1 MPGSAAVGT
10 GEDMNPVP
18 VSLPFADRSEAGRR
32 LAERVRPHAVN
43 DPLVLALPRGG
54 VPVGAELAERL
65 AADFD
70 VLVVRKIGLPG
81 QPETG
86 VGAIAE
92 DGRVLYDDLALAR
105 MRVPRQALSE
115 TVAFERDELDRRRR
129 VYRGERP
136 APRIA
141 GRDCVVVDDGVA
153 TGGTARA
160 ALRMVRQAGP
170 SRLVLA
176 VPVAAPEALEMLR
189 PEADALVVLTA
200 PDNFRAV
207 GEWYRDFDQL
217 SDGSVVSILSERE
230 RHHRGPGSARAVRIR
245 AGQVYLDGDL
255 TIPTAVRGVV
265 VMAFGQGQ
273 SDRRWRA
280 TASALQRA
288 GYATLLL
295 DLLTGEEQGSDHPE
309 NVRDGEV
316 VDTRVLGERL
326 SAAVTWLRQA
336 TDAASEP
343 LGVLGSGAAA
353 PAALVTAAER
363 PRDVA
368 SVVVHGG
375 RVDQAEPSLSAVR
388 APTLMLLE
396 SHDSFVRE
404 LGEWTRGRLGGP
416 SELRVVSDAEQML
429 RGDFGWR
436 QVAVESLGWFD
447 RHLPGRP
454 E

>member
-1 MPGSAAVGT
+1 
-10 GEDMNPVP
+10 MNPVP

-32 LAERVRPHAVN
+32 LADRVRPHAVN
-43 DPLVLALPRGG
+43 DPIVLALPRGG

-81 QPETG
+81 HPETG

-92 DGRVLYDDLALAR
+92 DGHVFYDDLALAR
-105 MRVPRQALSE
+105 MRVPRQALSD
-115 TVAFERDELDRRRR
+115 TVASERDELERRRR
-129 VYRGERP
+129 VYRGERS

-141 GRDCVVVDDGVA
+141 GRDCVIVDDGVA

-170 SRLVLA
+170 ARLVLA
-176 VPVAAPEALEMLR
+176 VPVAAPEALEMLSE
-189 PEADALVVLTA
+189 EADALVVLTA

-217 SDGSVVSILSERE
+217 TDRHVVSILSERE
-230 RHHRGPGSARAVRIR
+230 RLHRGPDTARAVRIR

-255 TIPTAVRGVV
+255 TMPTALRGAV

-273 SDRRWRA
+273 SDPRWRA

-295 DLLTGEEQGSDHPE
+295 DLLTGEEQDSDPLGR
-309 NVRDGEV
+309 NAGDGGAA
-316 VDTRVLGERL
+316 DTRVLGERL
-326 SAAVTWLRQA
+326 SAAVTWLRRA

-343 LGVLGSGAAA
+343 LGVLGSGDAAA
-353 PAALVTAAER
+353 AALVTAAER
-363 PRDVA
+363 PQDVA

-375 RVDQAEPSLSAVR
+375 RVDQAEPSLAAVR
-388 APTLMLLE
+388 APTLLLLE
-396 SHDSFVRE
+396 SGDSFVRE

-416 SELRVVSDAEQML
+416 SELRVVSDAEQLL
-429 RGDFGWR
+429 RGDLGWR
-436 QVAVESLGWFD
+436 QVAVETLGWFD
-447 RHLPGRP
+447 RHLSHRP